1 MKRKILIAFLAAGTV
16 LGFGTGVHSLHHHRQ
31 SHDRMAQRL
40 SRVCVDSALAAR
52 DGQDG
57 ADGADGQDGGD
68 ELLAATAPTGRH
80 AHFER
85 VEREVRYRC
94 AAEGRRHR
102 R

>member
-52 DGQDG
+52 DG
-57 ADGADGQDGGD
+57 GD

-80 AHFER
+80 AHFAR

>member
-16 LGFGTGVHSLHHHRQ
+16 LGFGTGLHSLHHHRH

-52 DGQDG
+52 DGEAEPL
-57 ADGADGQDGGD
+57 AD
-68 ELLAATAPTGRH
+68 TAPADRRG
-80 AHFER
+80 HFGHFAR

-94 AAEGRRHR
+94 AAEGQRHR